1 MLKGPKRFP
10 SLVRGCASLFL
21 FYSFLGTPM
30 SHGVSGRTVA
40 FPARKSPRTLTAVG
54 WTLGTQQAL
63 RKYVVSHVSSTLC
76 LDQNVFPTFHR
87 CCFPRGLC
95 AVRPADGHVPAD
107 SRVE

>member
-63 RKYVVSHVSSTLC
+63 RK
-76 LDQNVFPTFHR
+76 
-87 CCFPRGLC
+87 GLC